1 MENKEIKEINLS
13 CDCGWDTGK
22 EKKKNYLQKKDD

>member
-22 EKKKNYLQKKDD
+22 EKKNYLQKKDD

>member
-13 CDCGWDTGK
+13 GDCGWDTGK
-22 EKKKNYLQKKDD
+22 EKKKLFAKKDD